1 MLGDAWIGDQHILEV
16 LQQLELHHLVNQHPR
31 GLDMTLS
38 ESGGGLSGGQRQL
51 IAIARLMLRS
61 PRVVLLDEPTSAMD
75 PNTEARIIQVLGRW
89 LSDKTLVLVT
99 HRTQLLE
106 WVDQIG
112 VVDRGSMVA
121 IGSKADMLTKLS
133 SGISVNQQAGA

>member
-1 MLGDAWIGDQHILEV
+1 
-16 LQQLELHHLVNQHPR
+16 
-31 GLDMTLS
+31 
-38 ESGGGLSGGQRQL
+38 
-51 IAIARLMLRS
+51 
-61 PRVVLLDEPTSAMD
+61 VVLLDEPTSAMD

>member
-1 MLGDAWIGDQHILEV
+1 
-16 LQQLELHHLVNQHPR
+16 
-31 GLDMTLS
+31 
-38 ESGGGLSGGQRQL
+38 
-51 IAIARLMLRS
+51 
-61 PRVVLLDEPTSAMD
+61 
-75 PNTEARIIQVLGRW
+75 
-89 LSDKTLVLVT
+89 VLVT